1 MKESDF
7 NLKESLLD
15 VNFYHNNKI
24 YSNTGFKT
32 VEIKD
37 YMDENILNEKLNS
50 FYGKKNYKIMIIY
63 YK

>member
-1 MKESDF
+1 MKESDL

-24 YSNTGFKT
+24 YSNTNFKT

-37 YMDENILNEKLNS
+37 YMDENILNEIEKNS
-50 FYGKKNYKIMIIY
+50 IDSMEKNL
-63 YK
+63 

>member
-1 MKESDF
+1 L

-37 YMDENILNEKLNS
+37 YMDGNKLNEI
-50 FYGKKNYKIMIIY
+50 KKNSIDSMEKNL
-63 YK
+63 